1 MNKSYSYIILFCA
14 LSLASCS
21 KYLDKEPDNRTN
33 VKTADQVSQLLTSAY
48 PHASY
53 ILFTESMS
61 DNAED
66 KKGAGSGYDFVDR
79 INAQSYRY
87 NVVEESPDA
96 NDGPDYYW
104 TGCYK
109 AIASANQA
117 LQIIDK
123 SDDPA
128 SLSAQKG
135 EALLARAY
143 AHFML
148 VTLFANV
155 YDPATAASD
164 PGIPYVTV
172 PETETFKEYE
182 RKTVAFVYEMIE
194 KDLTEG
200 YPLINDQI
208 YGDQPK
214 FHFNKK
220 AAAAFAARF
229 YLFKQD
235 YEKVI
240 SYASTAVG
248 SVVTESLRPWNTT
261 LTNLQ
266 YLELQAEYTKSTTK
280 GNLLLQEALS
290 IWGRS
295 YASIRYGLGDRV
307 GNEVLFGRNVSG
319 GFYAYDVYG
328 ANPQSYN
335 IPKFYEHF
343 VRKDINANTGDPY
356 NTIPLLTGEEAL
368 LNRAEA
374 YVRTNNL
381 SLAIQDLN
389 SFISQNIDNY
399 DPAVH
404 KVSTSK
410 CMSFYGTSSS
420 SAAVLQSALDFKRA
434 FFMHEGLRWL
444 DILRLRIPVTHL
456 TADGEVIELGPT
468 DNRRVLQLPALTKE
482 AGLEP
487 NPR

>member
-1 MNKSYSYIILFCA
+1 MKRRYSYIILLST
-14 LSLASCS
+14 LSLSSCS
-21 KYLDKEPDNRTN
+21 KFLDKEPDNRTN
-33 VKTADQVSQLLTSAY
+33 VKTSEQLSQLLTSAY

-66 KKGAGSGYDFVDR
+66 KEGGGSGYDFVDR

-104 TGCYK
+104 TACYK
-109 AIASANQA
+109 AIGAANQA
-117 LQIIDK
+117 LQIIDR

-128 SLSAQKG
+128 SLSAQRG

-155 YDPATAASD
+155 YDPTTAASD
-164 PGIPYVTV
+164 PGIPYVLV
-172 PETETFKEYE
+172 PETETFEKYE
-182 RKTVAFVYEMIE
+182 RKTVAFVYDMIE

-208 YGDQPK
+208 YGNAPK
-214 FHFNKK
+214 FHFNKR

-235 YEKVI
+235 YARVI
-240 SYASTAVG
+240 TYASAALG
-248 SVVTESLRPWNTT
+248 SSATENLRPWNTV
-261 LTNLQ
+261 LTDLQ
-266 YLELQAEYTKSTTK
+266 YYELQAEYTKSTTK

-295 YASIRYGLGDRV
+295 YPSIRYGLGDKV
-307 GNEVLFGRNVSG
+307 GNEVLFRSNVSG

-328 ANPQSYN
+328 ANPQVYN

-374 YVRTNNL
+374 YVRTNNPN
-381 SLAIQDLN
+381 LAAQDLN
-389 SFISQNIDNY
+389 AFISQNIDNY
-399 DPAVH
+399 DPFVN
-404 KVSTSK
+404 KVTPSK
-410 CMSFYGTSSS
+410 CGSFYNTSSS
-420 SAAVLQSALDFKRA
+420 NGLLLATLDFKRA

-444 DILRLRIPVTHL
+444 DILRLRIPVTHE
-456 TADGEVIELGPT
+456 TSDGQVIELGPT

>member
-1 MNKSYSYIILFCA
+1 MKQLFSYMVLLSA
-14 LSLASCS
+14 LLLGSCS

-33 VKTADQVSQLLTSAY
+33 IKTAEQLAQLLTSAY

-66 KKGAGSGYDFVDR
+66 KEGGGSGYDFVDR

-104 TGCYK
+104 TACYK
-109 AIASANQA
+109 AIAAANQA

-123 SDDPA
+123 SENPA
-128 SLSAQKG
+128 ALSAHRG

-172 PETETFKEYE
+172 PETETFKQYE

-194 KDLTEG
+194 KDINEG

-208 YGDQPK
+208 YGNAPK
-214 FHFNKK
+214 FHFNKR

-229 YLFKQD
+229 YLFKQEYD
-235 YEKVI
+235 K
-240 SYASTAVG
+240 
-248 SVVTESLRPWNTT
+248 VVTYATEALGSSVTENLRPWNTT
-261 LTNLQ
+261 LTSLQ
-266 YLELQAEYTKSTTK
+266 YFELQAEYTKSTTR

-290 IWGRS
+290 IWGRAYPS
-295 YASIRYGLGDRV
+295 VRYGLGDRV
-307 GNEVLFGRNVSG
+307 GNEVLFKANVSG

-328 ANPQSYN
+328 ANPQVYN

-343 VRKDINANTGDPY
+343 VRQDINANTGDPY

-374 YVRTNNL
+374 YMRQNNL
-381 SLAIQDLN
+381 NAAAQDLN
-389 SFISQNIDNY
+389 AFISQNIEDY
-399 DPAVH
+399 DPFSN
-404 KVSTSK
+404 KVTPSR
-410 CMSFYGTSSS
+410 CGSFYNTSS
-420 SAAVLQSALDFKRA
+420 ATGVLLATLDFKRA
-434 FFMHEGLRWL
+434 FFLHEGMRWF

-456 TADGEVIELGPT
+456 TADGQVIELGPT
-468 DNRRVLQLPALTKE
+468 DNRRVLQLPELTKQ

>member
-1 MNKSYSYIILFCA
+1 MKNQISYIILLGA
-14 LSLASCS
+14 LTFSSCK
-21 KYLDKEPDNRTN
+21 KYLDKEPDSRTN
-33 VKTADQVSQLLTSAY
+33 IKTSEQVAQLLTSAY

-66 KKGAGSGYDFVDR
+66 KQGGGSGYDFVDR

-104 TGCYK
+104 TACYK
-109 AIASANQA
+109 AIAAANQA
-117 LQIIDK
+117 LRIISESEDT
-123 SDDPA
+123 S
-128 SLSAQKG
+128 SLSAHKG

-148 VTLFANV
+148 VTLFAKV
-155 YDPATAASD
+155 YDPVSAGTD

-172 PETETFKEYE
+172 PETETFNQYE

-194 KDLTEG
+194 KDLNEG

-208 YGDQPK
+208 YGNAPR
-214 FHFNKK
+214 FHFNKR
-220 AAAAFAARF
+220 ASAAFAARF
-229 YLFKQD
+229 YLFKQEYD
-235 YEKVI
+235 KVI
-240 SYASTAVG
+240 TYATTALGGVEE
-248 SVVTESLRPWNTT
+248 ESLRQWNTV

-266 YLELQAEYTKSTTK
+266 YLELQAEYTKSTTR

-295 YASIRYGLGDRV
+295 YPSIRYGIGDKIA
-307 GNEVLFGRNVSG
+307 NEIFIRPNVSG
-319 GFYAYDVYG
+319 GFYAYDLYG
-328 ANPQSYN
+328 ANPQVYN

-343 VRKDINANTGDPY
+343 VREDINANTGDPY
-356 NTIPLLTGEEAL
+356 NTIPLLTGEEAI

-374 YVRTNNL
+374 YLRLNN
-381 SLAIQDLN
+381 ANAAVQDLN
-389 SFISQNIDNY
+389 AFISQNIDDYNPFTNRINPSRCANY
-399 DPAVH
+399 
-404 KVSTSK
+404 
-410 CMSFYGTSSS
+410 YNTSSS
-420 SAAVLQSALDFKRA
+420 VGMLMAILDFKRA

-444 DILRLRIPVTHL
+444 DIVRLRIPVTHT
-456 TADGEVIELGPT
+456 TADGEVIELSPN
-468 DNRRVLQLPALTKE
+468 DNRRVLQLPALTKQ

>member
-1 MNKSYSYIILFCA
+1 MNKPFSYIILLCA
-14 LSLASCS
+14 LSLGSCS

-33 VKTADQVSQLLTSAY
+33 VTTSAQVEQLLTSAY

-53 ILFTESMS
+53 ILFAESMS

-66 KKGAGSGYDFVDR
+66 KEGGGSGYDFVDR

-104 TGCYK
+104 TACYK
-109 AIASANQA
+109 AIDAANQA
-117 LQIIDK
+117 LQIIRA
-123 SDDPA
+123 SDDTA
-128 SLSAQKG
+128 ALSAHKG

-148 VTLFANV
+148 VTLFAHV
-155 YDPATAASD
+155 YDPVSASSD

-172 PETETFKEYE
+172 PETETFKQYE

-200 YPLINDQI
+200 YPLINDDI
-208 YGDQPK
+208 YGNAPK
-214 FHFNKK
+214 FHFNRR

-229 YLFKQD
+229 YLFKQEYD
-235 YEKVI
+235 K
-240 SYASTAVG
+240 
-248 SVVTESLRPWNTT
+248 VVTYATAALGSSVIENLRPWNTT
-261 LTNLQ
+261 LTDLQ
-266 YLELQAEYTKSTTK
+266 YFELQAEYTKSTTR

-307 GNEVLFGRNVSG
+307 GNEVLFKENVSG
-319 GFYAYDVYG
+319 GFYAYDLYG
-328 ANPQSYN
+328 ANPQVYN

-343 VRKDINANTGDPY
+343 VRQDINANTGDPY

-374 YVRTNNL
+374 YMRLNNL
-381 SLAIQDLN
+381 NAAAQDLN
-389 SFISQNIDNY
+389 AFISENIENY
-399 DPAVH
+399 SPFTN
-404 KVSTSK
+404 KVTPSR
-410 CMSFYGTSSS
+410 CGSFYNTTSSVG
-420 SAAVLQSALDFKRA
+420 VLMAILDFKRA
-434 FFMHEGLRWL
+434 FFLHEGMRWF

-456 TADGEVIELGPT
+456 TADGEVIELSPN
-468 DNRRVLQLPALTKE
+468 DNRRVLQLPALTKQ

>member
-1 MNKSYSYIILFCA
+1 MKKLFSYIILLCA
-14 LSLASCS
+14 LSLGSCS

-33 VKTADQVSQLLTSAY
+33 IKTAEQLAQLLTSAY
-48 PHASY
+48 PRATY

-66 KKGAGSGYDFVDR
+66 KEGGGSGYDFVDR

-104 TGCYK
+104 TACYK
-109 AIASANQA
+109 AIAAANQA
-117 LQIIDK
+117 LQIIDR
-123 SDDPA
+123 SDDPSA
-128 SLSAQKG
+128 LSAHKG

-148 VTLFANV
+148 VTLFAKV
-155 YDPATAASD
+155 YNPSTAASD

-172 PETETFKEYE
+172 PETETFKQYE

-194 KDLTEG
+194 KDITEG

-208 YGDQPK
+208 YGSVPK

-235 YEKVI
+235 YEQVI
-240 SYASTAVG
+240 TYATEALG
-248 SVVTESLRPWNTT
+248 SAVTENLRPWNTL

-266 YLELQAEYTKSTTK
+266 YFELQAEYTKSTTR
-280 GNLLLQEALS
+280 GNFLLQEALS

-295 YASIRYGLGDRV
+295 YPSIRYGLGDRV
-307 GNEVLFGRNVSG
+307 GNEVLFRPNVSG
-319 GFYAYDVYG
+319 GFYAYDLYG
-328 ANPQSYN
+328 ANPQVYN

-343 VRKDINANTGDPY
+343 VRQDINANTGDPY
-356 NTIPLLTGEEAL
+356 NTIPLLTGEETL

-374 YVRTNNL
+374 YMRMNNL
-381 SLAIQDLN
+381 NAAVQDLN
-389 SFISQNIDNY
+389 AFISQNIDNY
-399 DPAVH
+399 SPFTN
-404 KVSTSK
+404 KITPSK
-410 CMSFYGTSSS
+410 CASFYNTN
-420 SAAVLQSALDFKRA
+420 SATGVLLATLDFKRA
-434 FFMHEGLRWL
+434 FFLHEGMRWF
-444 DILRLRIPVTHL
+444 DILRLGIPVTHL
-456 TADGEVIELGPT
+456 TADGEMIVLDPN
-468 DNRRVLQLPALTKE
+468 DNRRVLQLPALTKQ